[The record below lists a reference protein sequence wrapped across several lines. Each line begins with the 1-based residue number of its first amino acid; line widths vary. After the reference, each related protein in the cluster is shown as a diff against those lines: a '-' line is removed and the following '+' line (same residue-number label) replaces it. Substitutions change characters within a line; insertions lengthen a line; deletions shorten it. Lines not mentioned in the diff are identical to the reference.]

1 MNTGF
6 LIMEFVK
13 KKKQEK
19 LNIKQAVRLITEWR
33 CGCSK
38 DPVKFHISVADV
50 SNIFFLN
57 IATCMN

>member
-1 MNTGF
+1 
-6 LIMEFVK
+6 MEFVK